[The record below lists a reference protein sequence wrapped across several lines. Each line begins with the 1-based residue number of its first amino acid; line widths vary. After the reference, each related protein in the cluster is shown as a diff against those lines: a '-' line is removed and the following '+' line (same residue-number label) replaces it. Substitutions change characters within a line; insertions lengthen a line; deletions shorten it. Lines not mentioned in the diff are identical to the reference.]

1 MSTLKT
7 VVIVEDENPAAI
19 HLKRLLEKQGL
30 SVIAHLDSVKNTA
43 KWLANNPCPDVLLMD
58 IQLGDGLS
66 FEVFDIVKVDCPV
79 IFITAFN
86 QYAIE
91 AFKLNSIG
99 YLLKPIDED
108 ELKLALDK
116 YAQMQAV
123 FNADTAAVQMKDAK
137 KMMQTDYKT
146 RFVIK
151 VGAHLKSVS
160 VADVLYF
167 YSQDKAT
174 FIKTKDARSYVLDN
188 TVEQV
193 QSMVDPNMFFRIC
206 RKYLVH
212 IDAIKDIVS
221 FTNSRLLLQLTH
233 LKERDAIVSREKVN
247 EFKAWLD
254 R

>member
-1 MSTLKT
+1 MNLVKK
-7 VVIVEDENPAAI
+7 VVIVEDEKPAAT
-19 HLKRLLEKQGL
+19 HLQMLLEKQGVEVL
-30 SVIAHLDSVKNTA
+30 VHLDSVKNTA
-43 KWLANNPCPDVLLMD
+43 KWLANNPAPDLLLMD

-66 FEVFDIVKVDCPV
+66 FEVFDIVKVSCPV

-99 YLLKPIDED
+99 YLLKPINPE
-108 ELKLALDK
+108 ELNTALEK
-116 YAQMQAV
+116 FKKMHAL
-123 FNADTAAVQMKDAK
+123 FNAEKVGTQIADARL
-137 KMMQTDYKT
+137 MMQHDYKT

-151 VGAHLKSVS
+151 VGVHLKSIA

-174 FIKTKDARSYVLDN
+174 FVRTKDARSYVLDY
-188 TVEQV
+188 TLEQV
-193 QSMVDPNMFFRIC
+193 QVLIDPNQFFRIC

-212 IDAIKDIVS
+212 IDAIEDIVVFS
-221 FTNSRLLLQLTH
+221 NSRLLLQLKH
-233 LKERDAIVSREKVN
+233 LKERDAVVSREKVS

>member
-1 MSTLKT
+1 MSELKT
-7 VVIVEDENPAAI
+7 VVIVEDEKPAAR
-19 HLKRLLEKQGL
+19 HLQMLLEKQGIEVL
-30 SVIAHLDSVKNTA
+30 VHLDSVKNTA
-43 KWLANNPCPDVLLMD
+43 KWLANNPCPDLLLMD

-66 FEVFDIVKVDCPV
+66 FEVFDIIKVACPV
-79 IFITAFN
+79 IFVTAFN

-99 YLLKPIDED
+99 YILKPIDTD
-108 ELKLALDK
+108 ELNTALGK
-116 YAQMQAV
+116 FRKMQDLFSPEKAV
-123 FNADTAAVQMKDAK
+123 EQITDARL
-137 KMMQTDYKT
+137 MMQNDFKS

-160 VADVLYF
+160 VDDILYF

-174 FIKTKDARSYVLDN
+174 FAKTKDARSYVLDY
-188 TVEQV
+188 TLEQV
-193 QSMVDPNMFFRIC
+193 QEMVNPIQYFRIC

-212 IDAIKDIVS
+212 IDAIEDIVAFS
-221 FTNSRLLLQLTH
+221 NSRLLLQLTH
-233 LKERDAIVSREKVN
+233 CKDRDAVVSREKVS

>member
-1 MSTLKT
+1 MSALKT
-7 VVIVEDENPAAI
+7 VVIVEDEKPAAI
-19 HLKRLLEKQGL
+19 HLQRLLEKQGL
-30 SVIAHLDSVKNTA
+30 NVIAHLDSVKNTA
-43 KWLANNPCPDVLLMD
+43 KWLANNPTPDLLLMD

-66 FEVFDIVKVDCPV
+66 FEVFDIIKVVCPV

-99 YLLKPIDED
+99 YLLKPIDEE
-108 ELKLALDK
+108 ELVLALEK
-116 YAQMQAV
+116 YQKMQTV
-123 FNADTAAVQMKDAK
+123 FSAEKTSVLVKEARLK
-137 KMMQTDYKT
+137 MQTDYKS

-151 VGAHLKSVS
+151 VGAHLKSVA
-160 VADVLYF
+160 VADILYF

-174 FIKTKDARSYVLDN
+174 FARTKDARSYVLDY

-193 QSMVDPNMFFRIC
+193 QHLVDPTHFFRIC

-212 IDAIKDIVS
+212 INAIEDIVV
-221 FTNSRLLLQLTH
+221 FTNSRLLLQLKH
-233 LKERDAIVSREKVN
+233 SKERDAVVSREKVA
-247 EFKAWLD
+247 EFKNWLD

>member
-1 MSTLKT
+1 MSEIKT
-7 VVIVEDENPAAI
+7 VVIVEDEKPAAT
-19 HLKRLLEKQGL
+19 HLQMLLERQGIEVL
-30 SVIAHLDSVKNTA
+30 AHLDSVKNTA
-43 KWLANNPCPDVLLMD
+43 KWLANNTCPDVLMMD

-66 FEVFDIVKVDCPV
+66 FEVFDIVQVNCPV

-99 YLLKPIDED
+99 YLLKPIDPD
-108 ELKLALDK
+108 ELNEALEKFTKMQDIFN
-116 YAQMQAV
+116 AEQAV
-123 FNADTAAVQMKDAK
+123 SKIGEARE
-137 KMMQTDYKT
+137 MMQGDYKK

-151 VGAHLKSVS
+151 VGAHLKSIV
-160 VADVLYF
+160 VEDILYF

-174 FIKTKDARSYVLDN
+174 FARTKDARSYVLDY

-193 QSMVDPNMFFRIC
+193 EAMVDPTKFFRIC

-212 IDAIKDIVS
+212 IDAIEDIVA
-221 FTNSRLLLQLTH
+221 FTNSRLLLQLKH
-233 LKERDAIVSREKVN
+233 SKERDSLVSREKVSA
-247 EFKAWLD
+247 FKAWLD

>member
-1 MSTLKT
+1 MSEVKT
-7 VVIVEDENPAAI
+7 VVIVEDEKPAAI
-19 HLKRLLEKQGL
+19 HLQMLLERQGVEVL
-30 SVIAHLDSVKNTA
+30 AHLDSVKNTA
-43 KWLANNPCPDVLLMD
+43 KWLANNPAPDLLLMD

-66 FEVFDIVKVDCPV
+66 FEVFDIIKVACPV

-99 YLLKPIDED
+99 YLLKPIDPD
-108 ELKLALDK
+108 ELNLALEKFTKMQDIFN
-116 YAQMQAV
+116 AEQAV
-123 FNADTAAVQMKDAK
+123 SQIADARL
-137 KMMQTDYKT
+137 MMQNDYKK

-151 VGAHLKSVS
+151 VGSHLKTV
-160 VADVLYF
+160 VVEDVLYF
-167 YSQDKAT
+167 YSQDKTT
-174 FIKTKDARSYVLDN
+174 FARTKDARSYVLDY

-193 QSMVDPNMFFRIC
+193 QALIDPSKFFRIC

-212 IDAIKDIVS
+212 IEAIEDIVAFS
-221 FTNSRLLLQLTH
+221 NSRLLLQLKH
-233 LKERDAIVSREKVN
+233 LKERDAVVSREKVS

>member
-1 MSTLKT
+1 MTPLKN
-7 VVIVEDENPAAI
+7 VVIVEDEKPAAI
-19 HLKRLLEKQGL
+19 HLQRLLEKQGL
-30 SVIAHLDSVKNTA
+30 NVIAHLDSVKNTA

-66 FEVFDIVKVDCPV
+66 FEVFEIIKVPCPV

-123 FNADTAAVQMKDAK
+123 FSAKTAAVQIKDAK
-137 KMMQTDYKT
+137 EMMQSDYKT

-160 VADVLYF
+160 IADVLYF

-174 FIKTKDARSYVLDN
+174 FIKTKDARSYVLDY
-188 TVEQV
+188 TLEQV
-193 QSMVDPNMFFRIC
+193 QSMLDSNMFFRIC

-212 IDAIKDIVS
+212 IDAIEDIVS

-233 LKERDAIVSREKVN
+233 LKDRDAIVSREKVS